1 MTNVSLYNG
10 KIAIELQPGQFNV
23 IKAKAGEH
31 YRVVKGTNAASPLL
45 EDVIAKRA
53 GKDLK
58 LAFGD
63 GTQVTLDNFYEECK
77 AGGCE
82 VTLPA
87 QGAGEYLISAGAQAP
102 SRGLLSGLM
111 GGGDVMSAGAALG
124 DGSTLTYAFGNPES
138 LMSMAQGQA
147 GLQSVLSGLTGTS
160 ISYVPVATSADTS
173 GMSLGLLGAV
183 GLGLAGLGG
192 GGGGGGGSAH
202 NIVSGVV
209 VGGPVVAGHGL
220 TVKLYQADGVTLIG
234 NTTTLSSSGAFSID
248 VGDYTG
254 VVIAKLEDS
263 GLGNDFWDE
272 ATGLSKDLNA
282 NLMAVGVSTGGPVT
296 LNINPLTTLAASK
309 AGAVFAGANNPA
321 GSISV
326 ATVDQINTA
335 VASVFGLTDLTG
347 TSVVTTVNADGSA
360 NAAFTP
366 ASLNAGVKYGAVL
379 AALSGMDQ
387 VNSGDMQA
395 TLTALSNGLSVD
407 GNSAT
412 LSQSTIDAVVKGAKT
427 GNNQLQL
434 EAILTNLLDIV
445 PPTLLISSSTTAL
458 KIGQTANIT
467 FTFSEL
473 PIGFE
478 AGDIT
483 ASNGSL
489 SRLTG
494 SADPKVYTAIF
505 TPIDGLNEGA
515 AGNSGAAIR
524 VPAVTYKDSAG
535 NTGAVDS
542 DLSTPTS
549 IDTLAPNVTNT
560 NAAYI
565 SASNSLVL
573 TGLNYNSLL
582 NSNENSTTDLSA
594 RLDLTH
600 LSWTITHE
608 QFIYTNSQLPDVVKQ
623 FTAQDIKQV
632 FATNNST
639 LTITLSDSAAIALEK
654 LSGYGGVKKD
664 LLAITTGFVK
674 DKAGNLSTTDAM
686 AVQDLNVSPFM
697 AGDKVI
703 DLDERGQLILP
714 VQVDDGRWYYFW
726 DLSGNGASTP
736 QGQTAGTLNGGKDYT
751 THDNLDLIFQEN
763 YSGVVT
769 AGDSTEA
776 KRYATINGVH
786 LALPTVGGVL
796 VAPYGA
802 TGINNF
808 QPGTSVGSATP
819 TNGSNALNDAYNDY
833 LAIWDAYNG
842 TGTAGMV
849 SGTPSGWVDDS
860 YWTASPS
867 SDVTAHAYVFLANG
881 FVFGGAPDSK
891 NGFVALEAL
900 TLDTQAP
907 SPPIINP
914 VTADNTINAA
924 EVGSQITGQNETGA
938 TVALTFAGVVH
949 AATVMGSN
957 WSYTLTAADIT
968 AMQEGP
974 ETLSVTQTDPALN
987 VSLAA
992 TREIKVDTIAPTAT
1006 NTSGFYT
1013 SATNTLVLT
1022 GSNYQTMWESGEGNT
1037 TDIKARLDWS
1047 KLFWDINADDAVTP
1061 NVTFNVSDIIS
1072 AKVTQAGEL
1081 TVVLTNEKGRALEAT
1096 RYYGG
1101 TAIDTLDILA
1111 GFDRDTAGN
1120 PAATDAKANA
1130 PLTVSAFVPGDLVID
1145 LGANGQ
1151 LIKPVNLAGNNWIYY
1166 WDKNG
1171 DGSSQSASLFNNA
1184 SDTISHTTLNGIFN
1198 KSSTGSTGIGTDD
1211 TYRFTTLN
1219 GVNVALPTAG
1229 QYPNAFPP
1237 GWADSLTYWSAT
1249 PSFNGSFQS
1258 VNPASG
1264 GATPFVGSSTLYVAL
1279 QVLPTTVTINDVA
1292 EDDTINISEQNTTLT
1307 GLNAAGASVA
1317 LSIGGNTRAATVNG
1331 TNWSYTLTQA
1341 DINAMGQ
1348 GPETLS
1354 ATQTVAGVTGTPV
1367 THDITVDTISPIATH
1382 TSAAY
1387 TSQSNTLV
1395 ITGSNYQSLWVFSGE
1410 NNTTDIKARL
1420 DWSKLSWDTNYDD
1433 ALTAIVS
1440 FVLADIASAKV
1451 TTDGQLT
1458 VVLTDIKGAALEATS
1473 RYGGATADA
1482 LDIAAGFSKDKA
1494 GNASTTEAKADLPL
1508 SVSAFVAG
1516 DKVIDLDSF
1525 GQLILPKQVDGG
1537 KYYYYWDRSASTSIA
1552 NTGLLNGGV
1561 DYVTHDVLDDI
1572 FKQDINGNFESN
1584 SNAVGA
1590 VGETD
1595 DIFRYASLNGVP
1607 LALPT
1612 SGGGLTGIY
1621 AKTGSPTETVVGS
1634 DPASDGSNADNA
1646 RFNDLLALWDAYN
1659 GTRTLAVSA
1668 SSGLPPGWEN
1678 AYYWSATPSLQTDSS
1693 GINTQGHAL
1702 VQLSQNVVE
1711 GSFPDINP
1719 YYVVLQVFPGAV
1731 SAAVIPPAPTINPVA
1746 TDNII
1751 SANEQL
1757 TTITGTNQAGATV
1770 NLMFS
1775 SGVVV
1780 NNVPVMITREAVVTG
1795 TTWSYTLVE
1804 ADIVAM
1810 GEGDETLKANQTNAS
1825 GNTSDTVSLAISIG
1839 PTVVNTSAAYTSANN
1854 TLVLTGTGYDI
1865 LRGSDPVGTDIK
1877 AKLDWSKLKWDIN
1890 GDDASTADVSFEL
1903 GDIVSAT
1910 AADNTHLTVVLTT
1923 AKGAL
1928 LEATRYYGGTAL
1940 NNIDTLDITA
1950 GFAKDFA
1957 GTLRPT
1963 DAKANATLSVSAF
1976 AAGDAVIDL
1985 GLGGQLIKPVQVDGG
2000 KFYYFWDRSGDGIA
2014 NLEDATSHNSLD
2026 SNFTLNTDG
2035 AVGTVGET
2043 DNTFRFAD
2051 VLGVKVALPTLGAA
2065 ANATGVQNGTVVGSV
2080 DASIGSNLNN
2090 PTYDDMMAIWD
2101 AYNGQGGNVAGVPP
2115 GWMAGNYASATPAAL
2130 LHAGLNLSTGT
2141 VDNDN
2146 PEDSI
2151 NLFVALQ
2158 VL

>member
-1 MTNVSLYNG
+1 
-10 KIAIELQPGQFNV
+10 
-23 IKAKAGEH
+23 
-31 YRVVKGTNAASPLL
+31 
-45 EDVIAKRA
+45 
-53 GKDLK
+53 
-58 LAFGD
+58 
-63 GTQVTLDNFYEECK
+63 
-77 AGGCE
+77 
-82 VTLPA
+82 
-87 QGAGEYLISAGAQAP
+87 
-102 SRGLLSGLM
+102 
-111 GGGDVMSAGAALG
+111 
-124 DGSTLTYAFGNPES
+124 
-138 LMSMAQGQA
+138 
-147 GLQSVLSGLTGTS
+147 
-160 ISYVPVATSADTS
+160 
-173 GMSLGLLGAV
+173 
-183 GLGLAGLGG
+183 
-192 GGGGGGGSAH
+192 
-202 NIVSGVV
+202 
-209 VGGPVVAGHGL
+209 
-220 TVKLYQADGVTLIG
+220 
-234 NTTTLSSSGAFSID
+234 
-248 VGDYTG
+248 
-254 VVIAKLEDS
+254 
-263 GLGNDFWDE
+263 
-272 ATGLSKDLNA
+272 
-282 NLMAVGVSTGGPVT
+282 
-296 LNINPLTTLAASK
+296 
-309 AGAVFAGANNPA
+309 
-321 GSISV
+321 
-326 ATVDQINTA
+326 
-335 VASVFGLTDLTG
+335 
-347 TSVVTTVNADGSA
+347 
-360 NAAFTP
+360 
-366 ASLNAGVKYGAVL
+366 
-379 AALSGMDQ
+379 
-387 VNSGDMQA
+387 
-395 TLTALSNGLSVD
+395 
-407 GNSAT
+407 
-412 LSQSTIDAVVKGAKT
+412 
-427 GNNQLQL
+427 
-434 EAILTNLLDIV
+434 
-445 PPTLLISSSTTAL
+445 
-458 KIGQTANIT
+458 
-467 FTFSEL
+467 
-473 PIGFE
+473 
-478 AGDIT
+478 
-483 ASNGSL
+483 
-489 SRLTG
+489 
-494 SADPKVYTAIF
+494 
-505 TPIDGLNEGA
+505 
-515 AGNSGAAIR
+515 
-524 VPAVTYKDSAG
+524 
-535 NTGAVDS
+535 
-542 DLSTPTS
+542 
-549 IDTLAPNVTNT
+549 
-560 NAAYI
+560 
-565 SASNSLVL
+565 
-573 TGLNYNSLL
+573 
-582 NSNENSTTDLSA
+582 
-594 RLDLTH
+594 
-600 LSWTITHE
+600 
-608 QFIYTNSQLPDVVKQ
+608 
-623 FTAQDIKQV
+623 
-632 FATNNST
+632 
-639 LTITLSDSAAIALEK
+639 
-654 LSGYGGVKKD
+654 
-664 LLAITTGFVK
+664 
-674 DKAGNLSTTDAM
+674 
-686 AVQDLNVSPFM
+686 
-697 AGDKVI
+697 
-703 DLDERGQLILP
+703 
-714 VQVDDGRWYYFW
+714 
-726 DLSGNGASTP
+726 
-736 QGQTAGTLNGGKDYT
+736 
-751 THDNLDLIFQEN
+751 
-763 YSGVVT
+763 
-769 AGDSTEA
+769 
-776 KRYATINGVH
+776 
-786 LALPTVGGVL
+786 
-796 VAPYGA
+796 
-802 TGINNF
+802 
-808 QPGTSVGSATP
+808 
-819 TNGSNALNDAYNDY
+819 
-833 LAIWDAYNG
+833 
-842 TGTAGMV
+842 
-849 SGTPSGWVDDS
+849 
-860 YWTASPS
+860 
-867 SDVTAHAYVFLANG
+867 VTAHAYVFLANG
-881 FVFGGAPDSK
+881 FVFGGALDSK

-924 EVGSQITGQNETGA
+924 EVGTQITGQNETGA
-938 TVALTFAGVVH
+938 TVALTIAGIVR
-949 AATVMGSN
+949 AATVIGSN

-968 AMQEGP
+968 AMNEGA
-974 ETLSVTQTDPALN
+974 ETLSATQTDPALN

-992 TREIKVDTIAPTAT
+992 TREIKVDTIAPTAA

-1047 KLFWDINADDAVTP
+1047 KLFWDINADDAATP
-1061 NVTFNVSDIIS
+1061 NVTFNLADIIS

-1081 TVVLTNEKGRALEAT
+1081 TVILTNAKGKALEAT

-1130 PLTVSAFVPGDLVID
+1130 PLTISAFVPGDLVID

-1229 QYPNAFPP
+1229 QYPNSLPLD
-1237 GWADSLTYWSAT
+1237 WADSLTYWSAT

-1307 GLNAAGASVA
+1307 GLNASGASVA

-1395 ITGSNYQSLWVFSGE
+1395 ITGSNYQSLWVFAGE

-1420 DWSKLSWDTNYDD
+1420 DWSKLSWDTNSDNSD
-1433 ALTAIVS
+1433 TANVS
-1440 FVLADIASAKV
+1440 FALADIASAKV
-1451 TTDGQLT
+1451 SSADQLT

-1494 GNASTTEAKADLPL
+1494 GNASTTEAKADLSL

-1561 DYVTHDVLDDI
+1561 DYVTHDVLDGI
-1572 FKQDINGNFESN
+1572 FKQDINGNLESN

-1621 AKTGSPTETVVGS
+1621 AKTGSPTETAVGS

-1646 RFNDLLALWDAYN
+1646 RFNDLLAIWDAYN

-1678 AYYWSATPSLQTDSS
+1678 AYYWSATPSLQTDQA
-1693 GINTQGHAL
+1693 GNNTQGHAL

-1711 GSFPDINP
+1711 GSFPDTNP
-1719 YYVVLQVFPGAV
+1719 NYVVLQVFPGAV
-1731 SAAVIPPAPTINPVA
+1731 SAAVMPLAPTIDFVA

-1757 TTITGTNQAGATV
+1757 TTITGTNEAGATV

-1775 SGVVV
+1775 SGFIV
-1780 NNVPVMITREAVVTG
+1780 NNVPVMINREAVVTD
-1795 TTWSYTLVE
+1795 TRWSYTLVE
-1804 ADIVAM
+1804 SDIVAM
-1810 GEGDETLKANQTNAS
+1810 GVGDETLKANQTNAS
-1825 GNTSDTVSLAISIG
+1825 GNTSDAVSRVITIG
-1839 PTVVNTSAAYTSANN
+1839 PTVVNTSAAYTSAIN

-1865 LRGSDPVGTDIK
+1865 LRGSDPLGTDIK

-1890 GDDASTADVSFEL
+1890 GDDSSTADVSFVL

-1910 AADNTHLTVVLTT
+1910 ATDNTHLTVVLTA

-1928 LEATRYYGGTAL
+1928 LEATRFYGGTAL
-1940 NNIDTLDITA
+1940 NNIDTLDIAA

-1963 DAKANATLSVSAF
+1963 DAKSNATLSVSAF
-1976 AAGDAVIDL
+1976 VAGDAVIDL
-1985 GLGGQLIKPVQVDGG
+1985 GLGGQLIKPWQVDGG

-2014 NLEDATSHNSLD
+2014 NLADATSHNALD
-2026 SNFTLNTDG
+2026 INFTLNING
-2035 AVGTVGET
+2035 ALESAANAVGTVGET

-2065 ANATGVQNGTVVGSV
+2065 ADATGAQIGTAVGSV
-2080 DASIGSNLNN
+2080 VASDGSNAIN
-2090 PTYDDMMAIWD
+2090 PTYDDLMAIWD
-2101 AYNGQGGNVAGVPP
+2101 AYNGQGLLGNVAGVPP
-2115 GWMAGNYASATPAAL
+2115 GWMAGDYASATPAGL
-2130 LHAGLNLSTGT
+2130 LHASLNLSTGT
-2141 VDNDN
+2141 VINDN
-2146 PEDSI
+2146 PEAST

>member
-1 MTNVSLYNG
+1 MQTYELDKNAPVLTITSDVS
-10 KIAIELQPGQFNV
+10 
-23 IKAKAGEH
+23 
-31 YRVVKGTNAASPLL
+31 
-45 EDVIAKRA
+45 
-53 GKDLK
+53 
-58 LAFGD
+58 
-63 GTQVTLDNFYEECK
+63 
-77 AGGCE
+77 
-82 VTLPA
+82 
-87 QGAGEYLISAGAQAP
+87 
-102 SRGLLSGLM
+102 
-111 GGGDVMSAGAALG
+111 
-124 DGSTLTYAFGNPES
+124 
-138 LMSMAQGQA
+138 
-147 GLQSVLSGLTGTS
+147 
-160 ISYVPVATSADTS
+160 
-173 GMSLGLLGAV
+173 AV
-183 GLGLAGLGG
+183 
-192 GGGGGGGSAH
+192 
-202 NIVSGVV
+202 
-209 VGGPVVAGHGL
+209 
-220 TVKLYQADGVTLIG
+220 
-234 NTTTLSSSGAFSID
+234 
-248 VGDYTG
+248 
-254 VVIAKLEDS
+254 
-263 GLGNDFWDE
+263 
-272 ATGLSKDLNA
+272 
-282 NLMAVGVSTGGPVT
+282 
-296 LNINPLTTLAASK
+296 
-309 AGAVFAGANNPA
+309 
-321 GSISV
+321 
-326 ATVDQINTA
+326 
-335 VASVFGLTDLTG
+335 
-347 TSVVTTVNADGSA
+347 
-360 NAAFTP
+360 
-366 ASLNAGVKYGAVL
+366 
-379 AALSGMDQ
+379 
-387 VNSGDMQA
+387 
-395 TLTALSNGLSVD
+395 
-407 GNSAT
+407 
-412 LSQSTIDAVVKGAKT
+412 
-427 GNNQLQL
+427 
-434 EAILTNLLDIV
+434 
-445 PPTLLISSSTTAL
+445 
-458 KIGQTANIT
+458 KIGETANIT

-483 ASNGSL
+483 ASNGAL
-489 SRLTG
+489 SNWKV
-494 SADPKVYTAIF
+494 SVADPKVYTATF
-505 TPIDGLNEGA
+505 TPTVGLNEGA

-524 VPAVTYKDSAG
+524 VLAATYKDPAG
-535 NTGAVDS
+535 NAGAGDS

-573 TGLNYNSLL
+573 SGLNYNSLL
-582 NSNENSTTDLSA
+582 NSNEDSTTDLSA

-608 QFIYTNSQLPDVVKQ
+608 HDKFTSAQMPDVVKQ
-623 FTAQDIKQV
+623 FSAQDIKQV
-632 FATNNST
+632 FATNDST

-654 LSGYGGVKKD
+654 LSGYGGVMKD
-664 LLAITTGFVK
+664 RLVITTGFVK

-686 AVQDLNVSPFM
+686 TSRDLTVSPFV

-736 QGQTAGTLNGGKDYT
+736 QGQTAGILNGGVDYI

-763 YSGVVT
+763 YAGVVT

-796 VAPYGA
+796 SPPYGA
-802 TGINNF
+802 SGINNF
-808 QPGTSVGSATP
+808 QPGTSIGSAAP
-819 TNGSNALNDAYNDY
+819 TSGSNALNDTYNDY

-842 TGTAGMV
+842 TGTVGMV
-849 SGTPSGWVDDS
+849 SGTPPGWVDDS

-881 FVFGGAPDSK
+881 FVFGGALDSK

-907 SPPIINP
+907 SAPSINP
-914 VTADNTINAA
+914 VTSDNTINAA

-938 TVALTFAGVVH
+938 TVALTFAGIVH
-949 AATVMGSN
+949 VATVIGSN

-974 ETLSVTQTDPALN
+974 ETLSATQTDPALN
-987 VSLAA
+987 VSPVA

-1022 GSNYQTMWESGEGNT
+1022 GSNYQTLWESGEGIT

-1047 KLFWDINADDAVTP
+1047 KLSWDINADDAATP
-1061 NVTFNVSDIIS
+1061 NVTFNLADISS
-1072 AKVTQAGEL
+1072 AKVTLAGEL
-1081 TVVLTNEKGRALEAT
+1081 TVVLTDTKGAALEAT

-1101 TAIDTLDILA
+1101 TAIDTLDISA

-1120 PAATDAKANA
+1120 PATTDAKANA

-1151 LIKPVNLAGNNWIYY
+1151 LIKPVNLAANNWIYY

-1184 SDTISHTTLNGIFN
+1184 SDTISHTTLNGIFT
-1198 KSSTGSTGIGTDD
+1198 KSSSGSTGIGTDD

-1229 QYPNAFPP
+1229 QYPNGLPLD
-1237 GWADSLTYWSAT
+1237 WADSLTYWSAT
-1249 PSFNGSFQS
+1249 PGFNGSFQS

-1292 EDDTINISEQNTTLT
+1292 DDDTINISEQNTTLT
-1307 GLNAAGASVA
+1307 GLNAASASVA

-1354 ATQTVAGVTGTPV
+1354 ATQTVAGVTSAPV
-1367 THDITVDTISPIATH
+1367 THDITVDTISPIVTH

-1410 NNTTDIKARL
+1410 NNTTDIKDRL
-1420 DWSKLSWDTNYDD
+1420 DWSKLSWDTNSDN
-1433 ALTAIVS
+1433 ALTANVS

-1451 TTDGQLT
+1451 TSDGQLT
-1458 VVLTDIKGAALEATS
+1458 VVLTDTKGAALEATS
-1473 RYGGATADA
+1473 RYGGATADS
-1482 LDIAAGFSKDKA
+1482 LDITAGFSKDKA

-1508 SVSAFVAG
+1508 TVSAFVAG

-1537 KYYYYWDRSASTSIA
+1537 KYYYYWDRSASTSTA

-1561 DYVTHDVLDDI
+1561 DYVTHDVLDGI
-1572 FKQDINGNFESN
+1572 FKQDINGNLESAA
-1584 SNAVGA
+1584 NAVGA

-1634 DPASDGSNADNA
+1634 NPASDGSNADNA
-1646 RFNDLLALWDAYN
+1646 SFNDLLAIWDAYN
-1659 GTRTLAVSA
+1659 GTRTLAISA

-1678 AYYWSATPSLQTDSS
+1678 AYYWSATPSLQTDKA
-1693 GINTQGHAL
+1693 GNNTQGHAL

-1711 GSFPDINP
+1711 GSFPDTNP

-1731 SAAVIPPAPTINPVA
+1731 SAAVMPPAPTINSVA

-1810 GEGDETLKANQTNAS
+1810 GVGAETLKANQTNAT
-1825 GNTSDTVSLAISIG
+1825 GNTSDSVSLAITVG
-1839 PTVVNTSAAYTSANN
+1839 PTVVNNSAAYTSAID

-1890 GDDASTADVSFEL
+1890 GDDASTADVSFVL

-1910 AADNTHLTVVLTT
+1910 AADDTHLTVVLTA

-1940 NNIDTLDITA
+1940 NNIDTLDIAA

-1957 GTLRPT
+1957 GTLHPT

-1976 AAGDAVIDL
+1976 VAGDAVIDL
-1985 GLGGQLIKPVQVDGG
+1985 GTGGQLIKPWQVDGG

-2014 NLEDATSHNSLD
+2014 NLADATSHNTLD
-2026 SNFTLNTDG
+2026 SNFTLNING
-2035 AVGTVGET
+2035 AFESAANAVGTVGET

-2051 VLGVKVALPTLGAA
+2051 VVGVKVALPTLGAA
-2065 ANATGVQNGTVVGSV
+2065 ANAAGAQIGTAVGSV
-2080 DASIGSNLNN
+2080 VTSDGSNANN

-2101 AYNGQGGNVAGVPP
+2101 AYNGQGLLGNVAGVPP

-2130 LHAGLNLSTGT
+2130 LHASLNLSTGT
-2141 VDNDN
+2141 VVNDN
-2146 PEDSI
+2146 PEASI